1 MIDNRYRFYY
11 LIQVLISLIL
21 LIFLN
26 SSQIKSPFHV
36 WFIQFSRYVLS
47 ILKMHRILIL
57 IFMSVYLNFN
67 WLLLNVLFVL
77 IITHTLVSTL
87 IICFV
92 ILYKHSSL
100 SMYYP
105 QIHFKQQMSMIK
117 HLNVNLCSNQ
127 YYALQHLIFFMNF
140 QILALKFA
148 D

>member
-1 MIDNRYRFYY
+1 MTDNRHHFYY

-21 LIFLN
+21 LIFPN
-26 SSQIKSPFHV
+26 SSQIKSAFHV
-36 WFIQFSRYVLS
+36 WFIQFSRYFLA
-47 ILKMHRILIL
+47 ILKMRWILIL
-57 IFMSVYLNFN
+57 IFLSFYLNFN

-77 IITHTLVSTL
+77 IITHTPISTL

-92 ILYKHSSL
+92 ILYKHSST
-100 SMYYP
+100 SIYYP
-105 QIHFKQQMSMIK
+105 QVHFKQQMSMIK

-127 YYALQHLIFFMNF
+127 YYALQHLIFFVNF